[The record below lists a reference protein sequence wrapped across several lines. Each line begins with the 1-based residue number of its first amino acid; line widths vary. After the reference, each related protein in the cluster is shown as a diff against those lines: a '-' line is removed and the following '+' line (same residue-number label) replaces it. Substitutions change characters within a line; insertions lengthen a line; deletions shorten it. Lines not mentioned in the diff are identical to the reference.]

1 VSEEPA
7 TPPAPLPPEIE
18 PPFRIEVRAGQAR
31 EKDPLA
37 KKKLK
42 GARPW

>member
-1 VSEEPA
+1 
-7 TPPAPLPPEIE
+7 LPPEIE
-18 PPFRIEVRAGQAR
+18 PPFRLEVHASR
-31 EKDPLA
+31 EAEKTAFD

>member
-1 VSEEPA
+1 V
-7 TPPAPLPPEIE
+7 E
-18 PPFRIEVRAGQAR
+18 PPFRIQVRAGNAR
-31 EKDPLA
+31 EKDPLI

>member
-1 VSEEPA
+1 VA
-7 TPPAPLPPEIE
+7 LPPEIE
-18 PPFRIEVRAGQAR
+18 PPFRMEVRAGNAR
-31 EKDPLA
+31 EKDPQA